1 MDGPRVTVVTPVYNG
16 ERHFAECIESV
27 ISQTYSNFEYIIVNN
42 CSTDRTLDIAED
54 YARRDGRI
62 RVMSNP
68 SLLNVVDSH
77 NKAFSVAPA
86 ENDYI
91 KIVGA
96 DDWLFP
102 NCLAEMVR
110 LAEAHPSVG
119 MVTSYVLVET
129 RIGWDGLPFPSTFL
143 TGRDVCRKDC
153 STGLRFSVAVRFL
166 VTYERRQEQQPFY
179 TVGNYHGDNEAYLR
193 LLQRHDFG
201 FVHQVLSFNRRGEES
216 RTTHYVQSFNSNI
229 LMVLEEIVRFGPVY
243 LSEAELKKRLHEAKT
258 EYYEFLARAVFE
270 FRGKKFWDT
279 HRARLDTLGTPLEL
293 GLLSRKT
300 LSRFL
305 DILLNPKRTIENI
318 LARMN
323 H

>member
-1 MDGPRVTVVTPVYNG
+1 MSGEMDRACTVMTPVYNG
-16 ERHFAECIESV
+16 ETHLTECIESV
-27 ISQTYSNFEYIIVNN
+27 ISQTYSNLEYIIVNN
-42 CSTDRTLDIAED
+42 CSTDRTLEIAED

-110 LAEAHPSVG
+110 LAETHPSVG
-119 MVTSYVLVET
+119 MVTSYVLVGT

-143 TGRDVCRKDC
+143 TGRDVCRKRLLDRILVFGGP
-153 STGLRFSVAVRFL
+153 SASLLRTSAVK
-166 VTYERRQEQQPFY
+166 EQQPFY

-201 FVHQVLSFNRRGEES
+201 FVHQVLSYNRRGEES
-216 RTTHYVQSFNSNI
+216 RTTHYLQSFNSNI
-229 LMVLEEIVRFGPVY
+229 LMVLEEIVRFGPIY
-243 LSEAELKKRLHEAKT
+243 LSEAELKKRLNEAKT
-258 EYYEFLARAVFE
+258 EYYEFLAHAVFE
-270 FRGKKFWDT
+270 FRGRKFWDT
-279 HRARLDTLGTPLEL
+279 TPHTPRRPGFAARTRVAVRAR
-293 GLLSRKT
+293 R
-300 LSRFL
+300 
-305 DILLNPKRTIENI
+305 
-318 LARMN
+318 
-323 H
+323 